1 MNVIINHDV
10 MVGKWKQVRGMV
22 KQWWGKLTDNDLNR
36 ISGRYE
42 ELVGLIQERYGHTR
56 DQAEKEVAR
65 FMEQLKLN

>member
-65 FMEQLKLN
+65 FMEQLKLK

>member
-10 MVGKWKQVRGMV
+10 MVGKQKQVRGMV

-65 FMEQLKLN
+65 FMEQLKLK

>member
-10 MVGKWKQVRGMV
+10 MAGKWKQVRGMV
-22 KQWWGKLTDNDLNR
+22 KRWWGKLTDNDLNR

-65 FMEQLKLN
+65 FMEQLKLK

>member
-36 ISGRYE
+36 ISGSYE

-65 FMEQLKLN
+65 FMEQLKLK

>member
-10 MVGKWKQVRGMV
+10 MVGKWKQVRGMI

-65 FMEQLKLN
+65 FMEQLKLK

>member
-36 ISGRYE
+36 ISGVMRN
-42 ELVGLIQERYGHTR
+42 L
-56 DQAEKEVAR
+56 
-65 FMEQLKLN
+65 